1 MPETDNRLQVPE
13 YRLHYIRPLSG
24 PLSYKLDDMKTTL
37 ITGASGGIG
46 EAIAKRLAE
55 NKENLTLVAR
65 NEAKLRRVSQELSQK
80 YGVDVGF
87 IAADLFDP
95 KAPEA
100 LYREC
105 QQRGLEVNSLINNA
119 GIGSGGEFA
128 RADLKSLENML
139 QLNNGSLVSLT
150 RLFTRD
156 MLQRKAGTIVNVG
169 SLISF
174 APVPYMALYGASKA
188 FVRFFSQALYEEC
201 KPYGVHVLFFAPG
214 LTATNF
220 MEAATLN
227 NETGNALTAGAPTQT
242 AEQVADEFVK
252 AYYKKEKSAVSGRI
266 NRFAVKLL
274 TLIPNTVIAASSART
289 FKKRTNLKG

>member
-1 MPETDNRLQVPE
+1 
-13 YRLHYIRPLSG
+13 
-24 PLSYKLDDMKTTL
+24 MKTTL

-55 NKENLTLVAR
+55 NKENLMLVAR
-65 NEAKLRRVSQELSQK
+65 NETKLKRLSQELSKQ
-80 YGVDVGF
+80 YSVSVDF

-100 LYREC
+100 IYREC
-105 QQRGLEVNSLINNA
+105 RQRGLEVSSLINNA
-119 GIGSGGEFA
+119 GIGSGGAFA
-128 RADLKSLENML
+128 EADLKSLEDML
-139 QLNNGSLVSLT
+139 QLNNRALVSLT
-150 RLFTRD
+150 HLFMQD
-156 MLQRKAGTIVNVG
+156 MLKRKAGTIVNIG

-201 KPYGVHVLFFAPG
+201 KPYGVHIMFFAPG

-227 NETGNALTAGAPTQT
+227 NEIGDALIAGAPTQT
-242 AEQVADEFVK
+242 PDQVADEFVK
-252 AYYKKEKSAVSGRI
+252 AYYKKERSAVSGRI

-274 TLIPNTVIAASSART
+274 TLIPNSLIASSSART
-289 FKKRTNLKG
+289 FKKRTNQKA